1 MTTTAPNAELERA
14 KRISDMTDDGH
25 HLLSQIYESLVDREF
40 EESEKK
46 IRELMCDLRL
56 MLKSIPDDVF

>member
-1 MTTTAPNAELERA
+1 
-14 KRISDMTDDGH
+14 MTDDGH